1 MLLVRVNAEPLE
13 LQQGSPA
20 GPAELLAAYQH
31 HLAGSGRGSA
41 SYTYWAK
48 AFLRRWP
55 NPRGFEQ
62 APLRVQLQVSTT
74 SAPFIT
80 YLLVTGIIHPGWE
93 YLVHRKFSSIWRDAP
108 GTIIGQDL
116 EAFITAAR
124 GCGYSER
131 VASGMASQVI
141 ARVLFATGKRL
152 TDLTHDDFD
161 DLAAA
166 GAARQAATGRSWRHY
181 RATATGAKTVLFHLG
196 VLPALPEPFE
206 QRWPF
211 ARRLAHVPEPMH
223 AILVRYLQHK
233 SVTCRPSTVSS
244 LATRLAAFG
253 AYLADTDPDT
263 TPATLDRCR
272 HIEPW
277 MASLTTAANTK
288 SGGILSVPEQA
299 RRILAVANF
308 LTEITEWGWP
318 EAPTRRLMFPSDNP
332 RLPQPLP
339 RFLPPD
345 ADRRLTDALEASP
358 HRLAADALLL
368 QRACGL
374 RIGELLDLELD
385 AVIDL
390 PGSGSWLKVP
400 LGKLDTERMVPIDP
414 QVLTLIDRI
423 TAHRSPGRPIPHPR
437 TRRPADFLFTA
448 HGHRISQSRLRKE
461 LDRAAK
467 TAGLGHVTPHQLRHT
482 YATALVNAGVS
493 LQALMAILGHVSAE
507 MSLRYGHLFDTTV
520 RAEYERALDLATTHR
535 GPPQPEQEDH
545 PRRARPLAHHR
556 DRQDG
561 PGRRLLPSCPGPGPM
576 QLREHLRALPQ
587 LPHHDELPAG
597 AERTTRRRGRPR
609 PGRHRPRL
617 GRRNRTTPAP
627 DQPAHRPHRRSRDT
641 PDRYARQTTKEPEP
655 ERYPRRLAG

>member
-1 MLLVRVNAEPLE
+1 MPRVAANAKPVEPQHE
-13 LQQGSPA
+13 P
-20 GPAELLAAYQH
+20 PAEVLAAYHAHQ
-31 HLAGSGRGSA
+31 ARTGRGNTA
-41 SYTYWAK
+41 FTYWAK
-48 AFLRRWP
+48 TFLRRWP
-55 NPRGFEQ
+55 VVRAWEHE
-62 APLRVQLQVSTT
+62 PLAVQLTANSGTR
-74 SAPFIT
+74 PFIT
-80 YLLVTGIIHPGWE
+80 FLLVTGRLHPSWE
-93 YLVHRKFSSIWRDAP
+93 YLVHRKFSSIWRDVP
-108 GTIIGQDL
+108 GTVIGEDL
-116 EAFITAAR
+116 AAFITAAR
-124 GCGYSER
+124 GCGYSQR
-131 VASGMASQVI
+131 VASAMASQVI

-152 TDLTHDDFD
+152 TDLVHDDFD
-161 DLAAA
+161 ALAVA
-166 GAARQAATGRSWRHY
+166 GLARQAATGRTWKHY
-181 RATATGAKTVLFHLG
+181 RATATGAKTVLYHHG

-233 SVTCRPSTVSS
+233 SVTCRPATVSS

-253 AYLADTDPDT
+253 AYLAGTDPDA
-263 TPATLDRCR
+263 TPATLDRCA

-277 MASLTTAANTK
+277 LASLTTAANTK
-288 SGGILSVPEQA
+288 SGGTLSVPEQA

-345 ADRRLTDALEASP
+345 ADRRLTEALEASP

-400 LGKLDTERMVPIDP
+400 LGKLDTERMVPIDA
-414 QVLTLIDRI
+414 QILALIDRI
-423 TAHRSPGRPIPHPR
+423 TAARSPGRPIPHPR
-437 TRRPADFLFTA
+437 TGRPADFLFTA
-448 HGHRISQSRLRKE
+448 HGHRIGANRLRKE

-467 TAGLGHVTPHQLRHT
+467 GAGIGHVTPHQLRHT

-520 RAEYERALDLATTHR
+520 RAEYERALDLAKQTIGALPTPSEPTSSAGDDWRTTATVKTALAGGYCLRAPAQGPCGYANICEHCPSFHTTTSYLPVLTAQRDDAAAVAADATTR
-535 GPPQPEQEDH
+535 GWDAETE
-545 PRRARPLAHHR
+545 R
-556 DRQDG
+556 
-561 PGRRLLPSCPGPGPM
+561 
-576 QLREHLRALPQ
+576 HLRLINR
-587 LPHHDELPAG
+587 LTILIDEA
-597 AERTTRRRGRPR
+597 ATRP
-609 PGRHRPRL
+609 
-617 GRRNRTTPAP
+617 TAM
-627 DQPAHRPHRRSRDT
+627 
-641 PDRYARQTTKEPEP
+641 
-655 ERYPRRLAG
+655 

>member
-1 MLLVRVNAEPLE
+1 MPRAAVNAKTVEPQPE
-13 LQQGSPA
+13 SPA
-20 GPAELLAAYQH
+20 EVLAAYHAHQ
-31 HLAGSGRGSA
+31 ARTGRGNTA
-41 SYTYWAK
+41 FTYWAK
-48 AFLRRWP
+48 AFLRAWP
-55 NPRGFEQ
+55 HLRDWEDE
-62 APLRVQLQVSTT
+62 PLAVQLSANSSTR
-74 SAPFIT
+74 PFIT
-80 YLLVTGIIHPGWE
+80 FLLVTGRLHPGWE
-93 YLVHRKFSSIWRDAP
+93 YLVHRKFSSIWRDVP
-108 GTIIGQDL
+108 GTVIGQDL
-116 EAFITAAR
+116 AAFITAAR
-124 GCGYSER
+124 GCGYSQR
-131 VASGMASQVI
+131 VASAMASQVI

-152 TDLTHDDFD
+152 TEVVHDDFN
-161 DLAAA
+161 DLAVA
-166 GAARQAATGRSWRHY
+166 GLARQAATGRTWKHY
-181 RATATGAKTVLFHLG
+181 RATATGAKTVLYHHG

-233 SVTCRPSTVSS
+233 SVTCRPATVSS

-253 AYLADTDPDT
+253 AYLAGTDPDA
-263 TPATLDRCR
+263 TPATLDRCQ

-277 MASLTTAANTK
+277 LASLTTAANTK
-288 SGGILSVPEQA
+288 SGGTLSVPEQA

-345 ADRRLTDALEASP
+345 ADRRLTEALEASP

-400 LGKLDTERMVPIDP
+400 LGKLDTERMVPIDA
-414 QVLTLIDRI
+414 QILALIDRI
-423 TAHRSPGRPIPHPR
+423 TAARSPGRPIPHPR
-437 TRRPADFLFTA
+437 TGRPADFLFTA
-448 HGHRISQSRLRKE
+448 HGHRIGANRLRKE

-467 TAGLGHVTPHQLRHT
+467 SAGIGHVTPHQLRHT

-520 RAEYERALDLATTHR
+520 RAEYERALELAKQTIGALPTPSEPTSSAGDDWRTTATVKTPLAGGYCLRAPAQGPCSYANICEHCPSFHTTTSYLPVLTAQRDDAAALAADATTR
-535 GPPQPEQEDH
+535 GWDAETE
-545 PRRARPLAHHR
+545 R
-556 DRQDG
+556 
-561 PGRRLLPSCPGPGPM
+561 
-576 QLREHLRALPQ
+576 HLRLIHRLTALIDDAAT
-587 LPHHDELPAG
+587 HPA
-597 AERTTRRRGRPR
+597 AM
-609 PGRHRPRL
+609 
-617 GRRNRTTPAP
+617 
-627 DQPAHRPHRRSRDT
+627 
-641 PDRYARQTTKEPEP
+641 
-655 ERYPRRLAG
+655 

>member
-1 MLLVRVNAEPLE
+1 MPRAAVNAKTVEPQPE
-13 LQQGSPA
+13 SPA
-20 GPAELLAAYQH
+20 EVLAAYHAHQ
-31 HLAGSGRGSA
+31 ARTGRGNTA
-41 SYTYWAK
+41 FTYWAK
-48 AFLRRWP
+48 AFLRAWP
-55 NPRGFEQ
+55 HLRDWEDE
-62 APLRVQLQVSTT
+62 PLAVQLSANSSTR
-74 SAPFIT
+74 PFIT
-80 YLLVTGIIHPGWE
+80 FLLVTGRLHPGWE
-93 YLVHRKFSSIWRDAP
+93 YLVHRKFSSIWRDVP
-108 GTIIGQDL
+108 GTVIGQDL
-116 EAFITAAR
+116 AAFITAAR
-124 GCGYSER
+124 GCGYSQR
-131 VASGMASQVI
+131 VASAMASQVI

-152 TDLTHDDFD
+152 TEVVHDDFN
-161 DLAAA
+161 DLAVA
-166 GAARQAATGRSWRHY
+166 GLARQAATGRTWKHY
-181 RATATGAKTVLFHLG
+181 RATATGAKTVLYHHG

-233 SVTCRPSTVSS
+233 SVTCRPATVSS

-253 AYLADTDPDT
+253 AYLAGTDPDA
-263 TPATLDRCR
+263 TPATLDRCQ

-277 MASLTTAANTK
+277 LASLTTAANTK
-288 SGGILSVPEQA
+288 SGGTLSVPEQA

-345 ADRRLTDALEASP
+345 ADRRLTEALEASP

-400 LGKLDTERMVPIDP
+400 LGKLDTERMVPIDA
-414 QVLTLIDRI
+414 QILALIDRI
-423 TAHRSPGRPIPHPR
+423 TAARSPGRPIPHPR
-437 TRRPADFLFTA
+437 TGRPADFLFTA
-448 HGHRISQSRLRKE
+448 HGHRIGANRLRKE

-467 TAGLGHVTPHQLRHT
+467 SAGIGHVTPHQLRHT

-520 RAEYERALDLATTHR
+520 RAEYERALELAKQTIGALPTPSEPTSSAGDDWRTTATVKTALAGGYCLRAPAQGPCSYANICEHCPSFHTTTSYLPVLTAQRDDAAALAADATTR
-535 GPPQPEQEDH
+535 GWDAETE
-545 PRRARPLAHHR
+545 R
-556 DRQDG
+556 
-561 PGRRLLPSCPGPGPM
+561 
-576 QLREHLRALPQ
+576 HLRLIHRLTALIDDAAT
-587 LPHHDELPAG
+587 HPA
-597 AERTTRRRGRPR
+597 AM
-609 PGRHRPRL
+609 
-617 GRRNRTTPAP
+617 
-627 DQPAHRPHRRSRDT
+627 
-641 PDRYARQTTKEPEP
+641 
-655 ERYPRRLAG
+655 

>member
-1 MLLVRVNAEPLE
+1 MPRASANGKPVEPQHE
-13 LQQGSPA
+13 P
-20 GPAELLAAYQH
+20 PAEVLAAYHAHQ
-31 HLAGSGRGSA
+31 ARTGRGNTA
-41 SYTYWAK
+41 FTYWAK
-48 AFLRRWP
+48 TFLRRWP
-55 NPRGFEQ
+55 VVRAWEHE
-62 APLRVQLQVSTT
+62 PLAVQLTANSGTR
-74 SAPFIT
+74 PFIT
-80 YLLVTGIIHPGWE
+80 FLLVTGRLHPSWE
-93 YLVHRKFSSIWRDAP
+93 YLVHRKFSSIWRDVP
-108 GTIIGQDL
+108 GTVIGQDL
-116 EAFITAAR
+116 AAFITAAR
-124 GCGYSER
+124 GCGYSQR
-131 VASGMASQVI
+131 VASAMASQVI

-152 TDLTHDDFD
+152 TDLVHDDFD
-161 DLAAA
+161 ALAVA
-166 GAARQAATGRSWRHY
+166 GLARQAATGRTWKHY
-181 RATATGAKTVLFHLG
+181 RATATGAKTVLYHHG

-233 SVTCRPSTVSS
+233 SVTCRPGTVSS

-253 AYLADTDPDT
+253 AYLAGTDPDA
-263 TPATLDRCR
+263 TPATLDRCQ

-277 MASLTTAANTK
+277 LASLTTAANAKT
-288 SGGILSVPEQA
+288 GGTLSVPEQA

-345 ADRRLTDALEASP
+345 ADRRLTEALEASP

-400 LGKLDTERMVPIDP
+400 LGKLDTERMVPIDA
-414 QVLTLIDRI
+414 QILALIDRI
-423 TAHRSPGRPIPHPR
+423 TAARSPGRPIPHPR
-437 TRRPADFLFTA
+437 TGRPADFLFTA
-448 HGHRISQSRLRKE
+448 HGHRIGPNRLRKE

-467 TAGLGHVTPHQLRHT
+467 SAGIGHVTPHQLRHT

-520 RAEYERALDLATTHR
+520 RAEYERALELAKQTIGALPTPSEPTSSAGDDWRTTATVKTALAGGYCLRAPAQGPCSYANICEHCPSFHTTTTYLPVLTAQRDDAAALAADATTR
-535 GPPQPEQEDH
+535 GWDAETE
-545 PRRARPLAHHR
+545 R
-556 DRQDG
+556 
-561 PGRRLLPSCPGPGPM
+561 
-576 QLREHLRALPQ
+576 HLRLIHRLTALIDDTAT
-587 LPHHDELPAG
+587 HPA
-597 AERTTRRRGRPR
+597 AM
-609 PGRHRPRL
+609 
-617 GRRNRTTPAP
+617 
-627 DQPAHRPHRRSRDT
+627 
-641 PDRYARQTTKEPEP
+641 
-655 ERYPRRLAG
+655 

>member
-1 MLLVRVNAEPLE
+1 MPRAAVNAKTVEPQHE
-13 LQQGSPA
+13 P
-20 GPAELLAAYQH
+20 PAEVLAAYHAHQ
-31 HLAGSGRGSA
+31 ARTGRGNTA
-41 SYTYWAK
+41 FTYWAK
-48 AFLRRWP
+48 TFLRRWP
-55 NPRGFEQ
+55 VVRAWEHE
-62 APLRVQLQVSTT
+62 PLAVQLTANSGTR
-74 SAPFIT
+74 PFIT
-80 YLLVTGIIHPGWE
+80 FLLVTGRLHPSWE
-93 YLVHRKFSSIWRDAP
+93 YLVHRKFSSIWRDVP
-108 GTIIGQDL
+108 GTVIGQDL
-116 EAFITAAR
+116 AAFITAAR
-124 GCGYSER
+124 GCGYSQR
-131 VASGMASQVI
+131 VASAMASQVI

-152 TDLTHDDFD
+152 TDLVHDDFD
-161 DLAAA
+161 ALAVA
-166 GAARQAATGRSWRHY
+166 GLARQAATGRTWKHY
-181 RATATGAKTVLFHLG
+181 RATATGAKTVLYHHG

-233 SVTCRPSTVSS
+233 SVTCRPATVSS

-253 AYLADTDPDT
+253 AYLAGTDPDA
-263 TPATLDRCR
+263 TPATLDRCQ

-277 MASLTTAANTK
+277 LASLTTAANTK
-288 SGGILSVPEQA
+288 AGGTLSVPEQA

-345 ADRRLTDALEASP
+345 ADRRLTEALEASP

-400 LGKLDTERMVPIDP
+400 LGKLDTERMVPIDA
-414 QVLTLIDRI
+414 QILALIDRI
-423 TAHRSPGRPIPHPR
+423 TAARSPGRPIPHPR
-437 TRRPADFLFTA
+437 TGRPADFLFTA
-448 HGHRISQSRLRKE
+448 HGHRIGQNRLRKE

-467 TAGLGHVTPHQLRHT
+467 SAGIGHVTPHQLRHT

-507 MSLRYGHLFDTTV
+507 MSLRYGHLFNTTV
-520 RAEYERALDLATTHR
+520 RAEYERALELAKQTIGALPTPSEPTSSAGDDWRTTATVKTALAGGYCLRAPAQGPCSYANICEHCPSFHTTTTYLPVLTAQRDDAAALAADATTR
-535 GPPQPEQEDH
+535 GWDAETE
-545 PRRARPLAHHR
+545 R
-556 DRQDG
+556 
-561 PGRRLLPSCPGPGPM
+561 
-576 QLREHLRALPQ
+576 HLRLIHRLTALI
-587 LPHHDELPAG
+587 D
-597 AERTTRRRGRPR
+597 
-609 PGRHRPRL
+609 
-617 GRRNRTTPAP
+617 
-627 DQPAHRPHRRSRDT
+627 DT
-641 PDRYARQTTKEPEP
+641 ATHPTAM
-655 ERYPRRLAG
+655 

>member
-1 MLLVRVNAEPLE
+1 MPRAAVSAKTFEPQPE
-13 LQQGSPA
+13 SPA
-20 GPAELLAAYQH
+20 EVLAAYHAHQ
-31 HLAGSGRGSA
+31 ARTGRGNTA
-41 SYTYWAK
+41 FTYWAK
-48 AFLRRWP
+48 AFLRAWP
-55 NPRGFEQ
+55 HLRDWEDE
-62 APLRVQLQVSTT
+62 PLAVQLSANSSTR
-74 SAPFIT
+74 PFIT
-80 YLLVTGIIHPGWE
+80 FLLVTGRLHPGWE
-93 YLVHRKFSSIWRDAP
+93 YLVHRKFSSIWRDVP
-108 GTIIGQDL
+108 GTVIGQDL
-116 EAFITAAR
+116 AAFITAAR
-124 GCGYSER
+124 GCGYSQR
-131 VASGMASQVI
+131 VASAMASQVI

-152 TDLTHDDFD
+152 TEVVHDDFN
-161 DLAAA
+161 DLAVA
-166 GAARQAATGRSWRHY
+166 GLARQAATGRTWKHY
-181 RATATGAKTVLFHLG
+181 RATATGAKTVLYHHG

-233 SVTCRPSTVSS
+233 SVTCRPATVSS

-253 AYLADTDPDT
+253 AYLAGTDPDA
-263 TPATLDRCR
+263 TPATLDRCQ

-277 MASLTTAANTK
+277 LASLTTAANTK
-288 SGGILSVPEQA
+288 AGGTLSVPEQA

-345 ADRRLTDALEASP
+345 ADRRLTEALEASP

-400 LGKLDTERMVPIDP
+400 LGKLDTERMVPIDA
-414 QVLTLIDRI
+414 QILALIDRI
-423 TAHRSPGRPIPHPR
+423 TAARSPGRPIPHPR
-437 TRRPADFLFTA
+437 TGRPADFLFTA
-448 HGHRISQSRLRKE
+448 HGHRIGQNRLRKE

-467 TAGLGHVTPHQLRHT
+467 SAGIGHVTPHQLRHT

-520 RAEYERALDLATTHR
+520 RAEYERALELAKQTIGALPTPSEPTSSAGDDWRTTATVKTALAGGYCLRAPAQGPCSYANICEHCPSFHTTTTYLPVLTAQRDDAAALAADATTR
-535 GPPQPEQEDH
+535 GWDAETE
-545 PRRARPLAHHR
+545 R
-556 DRQDG
+556 
-561 PGRRLLPSCPGPGPM
+561 
-576 QLREHLRALPQ
+576 HLRLIHRLTALI
-587 LPHHDELPAG
+587 D
-597 AERTTRRRGRPR
+597 
-609 PGRHRPRL
+609 
-617 GRRNRTTPAP
+617 
-627 DQPAHRPHRRSRDT
+627 DT
-641 PDRYARQTTKEPEP
+641 ATHPTAM
-655 ERYPRRLAG
+655 

>member
-1 MLLVRVNAEPLE
+1 MPRAAVNAKTVEPQPE
-13 LQQGSPA
+13 SPA
-20 GPAELLAAYQH
+20 EVLAAYHAHQ
-31 HLAGSGRGSA
+31 ARTGRGNTA
-41 SYTYWAK
+41 FTYWAK
-48 AFLRRWP
+48 AFLRAWP
-55 NPRGFEQ
+55 HLRDWEDE
-62 APLRVQLQVSTT
+62 PLAVQLSANSSTR
-74 SAPFIT
+74 PFIT
-80 YLLVTGIIHPGWE
+80 FLLVTGRLHPGWE
-93 YLVHRKFSSIWRDAP
+93 YLVHRKFSSIWRDVP
-108 GTIIGQDL
+108 GTVIGQDL
-116 EAFITAAR
+116 AAFITAAR
-124 GCGYSER
+124 GCGYSQR
-131 VASGMASQVI
+131 VASAMASQVI

-152 TDLTHDDFD
+152 TDLVHDDFN

-166 GAARQAATGRSWRHY
+166 GLARQVATGRTWKHY
-181 RATATGAKTVLFHLG
+181 RATATGAKTVLYHHG

-233 SVTCRPSTVSS
+233 SVTCRPATVSS

-253 AYLADTDPDT
+253 AYLAGTDPGA
-263 TPATLDRCR
+263 TPATLDRCQ

-277 MASLTTAANTK
+277 LASLTTAANTK
-288 SGGILSVPEQA
+288 SGGTLSVPEQA

-345 ADRRLTDALEASP
+345 ADRRLTEALEASP

-400 LGKLDTERMVPIDP
+400 LGKLDTERMVPIDA
-414 QVLTLIDRI
+414 QILALIDRI
-423 TAHRSPGRPIPHPR
+423 TAARSPGRPIPHPR
-437 TRRPADFLFTA
+437 TGRPADFLFTA
-448 HGHRISQSRLRKE
+448 HGHRIGANRLRKE

-467 TAGLGHVTPHQLRHT
+467 SAGIGHVTPHQLRHT

-520 RAEYERALDLATTHR
+520 RAEYERALELAKQTIGALPTPSEPTSSAGDEWRTTATVKTALAGGYCLRAPAQGPCSYANICEHCPSFHTTTSYLPVLTAQRDDAAALAADATTR
-535 GPPQPEQEDH
+535 GWDAETE
-545 PRRARPLAHHR
+545 R
-556 DRQDG
+556 
-561 PGRRLLPSCPGPGPM
+561 
-576 QLREHLRALPQ
+576 HLRLIHRLTALIDDAAT
-587 LPHHDELPAG
+587 HPA
-597 AERTTRRRGRPR
+597 AM
-609 PGRHRPRL
+609 
-617 GRRNRTTPAP
+617 
-627 DQPAHRPHRRSRDT
+627 
-641 PDRYARQTTKEPEP
+641 
-655 ERYPRRLAG
+655 

>member
-1 MLLVRVNAEPLE
+1 MPRASANGKPVEPQHE
-13 LQQGSPA
+13 P
-20 GPAELLAAYQH
+20 PAEVLAAYHAHQ
-31 HLAGSGRGSA
+31 ARTGRGNTA
-41 SYTYWAK
+41 FTYWAK
-48 AFLRRWP
+48 TFLRRWP
-55 NPRGFEQ
+55 VVRAWEHE
-62 APLRVQLQVSTT
+62 PLAVQLTANSGTR
-74 SAPFIT
+74 PFIT
-80 YLLVTGIIHPGWE
+80 FLLVTGRLHPSWE
-93 YLVHRKFSSIWRDAP
+93 YLVHRKFSSIWRDVP
-108 GTIIGQDL
+108 GTVIGQDL
-116 EAFITAAR
+116 AAFITAAR
-124 GCGYSER
+124 GCGYSQR
-131 VASGMASQVI
+131 VASAMASQVI

-152 TDLTHDDFD
+152 TDLVHDDFD
-161 DLAAA
+161 ALAVA
-166 GAARQAATGRSWRHY
+166 GLARQAATGRTWKHY
-181 RATATGAKTVLFHLG
+181 RATATGAKTVLYHHG

-233 SVTCRPSTVSS
+233 SVTCRPATVSS

-253 AYLADTDPDT
+253 AYLAGTDPDA
-263 TPATLDRCR
+263 TPATLDRCQ
-272 HIEPW
+272 HIEPLL
-277 MASLTTAANTK
+277 ASLTTAANAKT
-288 SGGILSVPEQA
+288 GGTLSVPEQA

-345 ADRRLTDALEASP
+345 ADRRLTEALEASP

-400 LGKLDTERMVPIDP
+400 LGKLDTERMVPIDA
-414 QVLTLIDRI
+414 QILVLIDRI
-423 TAHRSPGRPIPHPR
+423 TAARNPGRPIPHPR
-437 TRRPADFLFTA
+437 TGRPADFLFTA
-448 HGHRISQSRLRKE
+448 HGHRIGQNRLRKE

-467 TAGLGHVTPHQLRHT
+467 SAGIGHVTPHQLRHT

-520 RAEYERALDLATTHR
+520 RAEYERALELAKQTIGALPTPSEPTSSAGDDWRTTATVKTALAGGYCLRAPAQGPCSYANICEHCPSFHTTTTYLPVLIAQRDDAAALAADATTR
-535 GPPQPEQEDH
+535 GWDAETE
-545 PRRARPLAHHR
+545 R
-556 DRQDG
+556 
-561 PGRRLLPSCPGPGPM
+561 
-576 QLREHLRALPQ
+576 HLRLIHRLTALI
-587 LPHHDELPAG
+587 D
-597 AERTTRRRGRPR
+597 
-609 PGRHRPRL
+609 
-617 GRRNRTTPAP
+617 
-627 DQPAHRPHRRSRDT
+627 DT
-641 PDRYARQTTKEPEP
+641 ATHPTAM
-655 ERYPRRLAG
+655 

>member
-1 MLLVRVNAEPLE
+1 MPRAAVNAKTVEPQHE
-13 LQQGSPA
+13 P
-20 GPAELLAAYQH
+20 PAEVLAAYHAHQ
-31 HLAGSGRGSA
+31 ARTGRGNTA
-41 SYTYWAK
+41 FTYWAK
-48 AFLRRWP
+48 TFLRRWP
-55 NPRGFEQ
+55 VVRAWEHE
-62 APLRVQLQVSTT
+62 PLAVQLTANSGTR
-74 SAPFIT
+74 PFIT
-80 YLLVTGIIHPGWE
+80 FLLVTGRLHPSWE
-93 YLVHRKFSSIWRDAP
+93 YLVHRKFSSIWRDVP
-108 GTIIGQDL
+108 GTVIGQDL
-116 EAFITAAR
+116 AAFITAAR
-124 GCGYSER
+124 GCGYSQR
-131 VASGMASQVI
+131 VASAMASQVI

-152 TDLTHDDFD
+152 TDLVHDDFD
-161 DLAAA
+161 ALAVA
-166 GAARQAATGRSWRHY
+166 GLARQAATGRTWKHY
-181 RATATGAKTVLFHLG
+181 RATATGAKTVLYHHG

-233 SVTCRPSTVSS
+233 SVTCRPATVSS

-253 AYLADTDPDT
+253 AYLAGTDPDA
-263 TPATLDRCR
+263 TPATLDRCQ

-277 MASLTTAANTK
+277 LASLTTAANTK
-288 SGGILSVPEQA
+288 SGGTLSVPEQA

-345 ADRRLTDALEASP
+345 ADRRLTEALEASP

-400 LGKLDTERMVPIDP
+400 LGKLDTERMVPIDA
-414 QVLTLIDRI
+414 QILALIDRI
-423 TAHRSPGRPIPHPR
+423 TAARSPGRPIPHPR
-437 TRRPADFLFTA
+437 TGRPADFLFTA
-448 HGHRISQSRLRKE
+448 HGHRIGANRLRKE

-467 TAGLGHVTPHQLRHT
+467 SAGIGHVTPHQLRHT

-520 RAEYERALDLATTHR
+520 RAEYERALELAKQTIGALPTPSEPTSSAGDDWRTTATVKTALAGGYCLRAPAQGPCSYANICEHCPSFHTTTSYLPVLTAQRDDAAALAADATTR
-535 GPPQPEQEDH
+535 GWDAETE
-545 PRRARPLAHHR
+545 R
-556 DRQDG
+556 
-561 PGRRLLPSCPGPGPM
+561 
-576 QLREHLRALPQ
+576 HLRLIHRLTALI
-587 LPHHDELPAG
+587 D
-597 AERTTRRRGRPR
+597 
-609 PGRHRPRL
+609 
-617 GRRNRTTPAP
+617 
-627 DQPAHRPHRRSRDT
+627 DT
-641 PDRYARQTTKEPEP
+641 ATHPTAM
-655 ERYPRRLAG
+655 

>member
-1 MLLVRVNAEPLE
+1 MPRAAVNAKPVEPQHE
-13 LQQGSPA
+13 P
-20 GPAELLAAYQH
+20 PTEVLAAYHAHQ
-31 HLAGSGRGSA
+31 ARTGRGNTA
-41 SYTYWAK
+41 FTYWAK
-48 AFLRRWP
+48 TFLRRWP
-55 NPRGFEQ
+55 VVRAWEHQ
-62 APLRVQLQVSTT
+62 PLAVQL
-74 SAPFIT
+74 SANSGTRPFIT
-80 YLLVTGIIHPGWE
+80 FLLVTGRLHPGWE
-93 YLVHRKFSSIWRDAP
+93 YLVHRKFSSIWRDVP
-108 GTIIGQDL
+108 GTVIGGDL
-116 EAFITAAR
+116 DAFITAAR

-131 VASGMASQVI
+131 VASAMASQVI

-161 DLAAA
+161 ALAAA
-166 GAARQAATGRSWRHY
+166 GTARQQQTGRTWRHY
-181 RATATGAKTVLFHLG
+181 RAAATGAKTVLYHLG

-233 SVTCRPSTVSS
+233 SVTCRPATVSS

-253 AYLADTDPDT
+253 AYLADTDPDAI
-263 TPATLDRCR
+263 PATLDRCA

-277 MASLTTAANTK
+277 MANLTTAANTK
-288 SGGILSVPEQA
+288 SGGIVSVPEQA

-345 ADRRLTDALEASP
+345 ADRRLTEALEASP

-400 LGKLDTERMVPIDP
+400 LGKLDTERMVPIDA
-414 QVLTLIDRI
+414 QILTLIDRI
-423 TAHRSPGRPIPHPR
+423 TAARSPGRPIPHPR
-437 TRRPADFLFTA
+437 TGRPADFLFSA
-448 HGHRISQSRLRKE
+448 HGHRIGQNRLRKE

-467 TAGLGHVTPHQLRHT
+467 TAGIGHVTPHQLRHT

-520 RAEYERALDLATTHR
+520 RGEYERAPQLAKQSIGALPNPSETTPSTSDDWRATATVKTALAGGYCLRAPAQGPCSYANICEHCPSFHTDPAYLPVLSAQRDDAAALAADATTR
-535 GPPQPEQEDH
+535 GWDAETE
-545 PRRARPLAHHR
+545 R
-556 DRQDG
+556 
-561 PGRRLLPSCPGPGPM
+561 
-576 QLREHLRALPQ
+576 HLRLINR
-587 LPHHDELPAG
+587 LTTLIDETATRP
-597 AERTTRRRGRPR
+597 TTM
-609 PGRHRPRL
+609 
-617 GRRNRTTPAP
+617 
-627 DQPAHRPHRRSRDT
+627 
-641 PDRYARQTTKEPEP
+641 
-655 ERYPRRLAG
+655 

>member
-1 MLLVRVNAEPLE
+1 MPRAAVNAKTVEPQHE
-13 LQQGSPA
+13 P
-20 GPAELLAAYQH
+20 PAEVLAAYHAHQ
-31 HLAGSGRGSA
+31 ARTGRGNTA
-41 SYTYWAK
+41 FTYWAK
-48 AFLRRWP
+48 TFLRRWP
-55 NPRGFEQ
+55 VVRAWEHE
-62 APLRVQLQVSTT
+62 PLAVQLTANSGTR
-74 SAPFIT
+74 PFIT
-80 YLLVTGIIHPGWE
+80 FLLVTGRLHPSWE
-93 YLVHRKFSSIWRDAP
+93 YLVHRKFSSIWRDVP
-108 GTIIGQDL
+108 GTVIGQDL
-116 EAFITAAR
+116 AAFITAAR
-124 GCGYSER
+124 GCGYSQR
-131 VASGMASQVI
+131 VASAMASQVI

-152 TDLTHDDFD
+152 TDLVHDDFD
-161 DLAAA
+161 ALAVA
-166 GAARQAATGRSWRHY
+166 GLARQAATGRTWKHY
-181 RATATGAKTVLFHLG
+181 RATATGAKTVLYHHG
-196 VLPALPEPFE
+196 VLPAPPEPFE

-233 SVTCRPSTVSS
+233 SVTCRPATVSS

-253 AYLADTDPDT
+253 AYLAGTDPDA
-263 TPATLDRCR
+263 TPATLDRCQ

-277 MASLTTAANTK
+277 LASLTTAANTK
-288 SGGILSVPEQA
+288 SGGTLSVPEQA

-345 ADRRLTDALEASP
+345 ADRRLTEALEASP

-400 LGKLDTERMVPIDP
+400 LGKLDTERMVPIDA
-414 QVLTLIDRI
+414 QILALIDRI
-423 TAHRSPGRPIPHPR
+423 TAARSPGRPIPHPR
-437 TRRPADFLFTA
+437 TGRPADFLFTA
-448 HGHRISQSRLRKE
+448 HGHRIGANRLRKE

-467 TAGLGHVTPHQLRHT
+467 SAGIGHVTPHQLRHT

-520 RAEYERALDLATTHR
+520 RAEYERALEQAKQTIGALPTPSEPTSSAGDDWRTTATVKTALAGGYCLRAPAQGPCSYANICEHCPSFHTTTSYLPVLTAQRDDAAALAADASTR
-535 GPPQPEQEDH
+535 GWDAETE
-545 PRRARPLAHHR
+545 R
-556 DRQDG
+556 
-561 PGRRLLPSCPGPGPM
+561 
-576 QLREHLRALPQ
+576 HLRLIHRLTALIDDAAT
-587 LPHHDELPAG
+587 HPA
-597 AERTTRRRGRPR
+597 AM
-609 PGRHRPRL
+609 
-617 GRRNRTTPAP
+617 
-627 DQPAHRPHRRSRDT
+627 
-641 PDRYARQTTKEPEP
+641 
-655 ERYPRRLAG
+655 

>member
-1 MLLVRVNAEPLE
+1 MPRAAANAKTVEPQHE
-13 LQQGSPA
+13 P
-20 GPAELLAAYQH
+20 PAEVLAAYHAHQ
-31 HLAGSGRGSA
+31 ARTGRGNTA
-41 SYTYWAK
+41 FTYWAK
-48 AFLRRWP
+48 TFLRRWP
-55 NPRGFEQ
+55 VVRAWEHE
-62 APLRVQLQVSTT
+62 PLAVQLTANSGTR
-74 SAPFIT
+74 PFIT
-80 YLLVTGIIHPGWE
+80 FLLVTGRLHPSWE
-93 YLVHRKFSSIWRDAP
+93 YLVHRKFSSIWRDVP
-108 GTIIGQDL
+108 GTVIGQDL
-116 EAFITAAR
+116 AAFITAAR
-124 GCGYSER
+124 GCGYSQR
-131 VASGMASQVI
+131 VASAMASQVI

-152 TDLTHDDFD
+152 TDLVHDDFD
-161 DLAAA
+161 ALAVA
-166 GAARQAATGRSWRHY
+166 GLARQAATGRTWKHY
-181 RATATGAKTVLFHLG
+181 RATATGAKTVLYHHG

-233 SVTCRPSTVSS
+233 SVTCRPATVSS

-253 AYLADTDPDT
+253 AYLAGTDPDA
-263 TPATLDRCR
+263 TPATLDRCQ

-277 MASLTTAANTK
+277 LASLTTAANTK
-288 SGGILSVPEQA
+288 SGGTLSVPEQA

-345 ADRRLTDALEASP
+345 ADRRLTEALEASP

-400 LGKLDTERMVPIDP
+400 LGKLDTERMVPIDA
-414 QVLTLIDRI
+414 QILALIDRI
-423 TAHRSPGRPIPHPR
+423 TAARSPGRPIPHPR
-437 TRRPADFLFTA
+437 TGRPADFLFTA
-448 HGHRISQSRLRKE
+448 HGHRIGQNRLRKE

-467 TAGLGHVTPHQLRHT
+467 SAGIGHVTPHQLRHT

-520 RAEYERALDLATTHR
+520 RAEYERALELAKQTIGALPTPSEPTSSAGDDWRTTATVKTALAGGYCLRAPAQGPCSYANICEHCPSFHTTTTYLPVLTAQRDDAAALAADATTR
-535 GPPQPEQEDH
+535 GWDAETE
-545 PRRARPLAHHR
+545 R
-556 DRQDG
+556 
-561 PGRRLLPSCPGPGPM
+561 
-576 QLREHLRALPQ
+576 HLRLIHRLTALI
-587 LPHHDELPAG
+587 D
-597 AERTTRRRGRPR
+597 
-609 PGRHRPRL
+609 
-617 GRRNRTTPAP
+617 
-627 DQPAHRPHRRSRDT
+627 DT
-641 PDRYARQTTKEPEP
+641 ATHPTAM
-655 ERYPRRLAG
+655 

>member
-1 MLLVRVNAEPLE
+1 MPRAAVNAKTVEPQHE
-13 LQQGSPA
+13 P
-20 GPAELLAAYQH
+20 PAEVLAAYHAHQ
-31 HLAGSGRGSA
+31 ARTGRGNTA
-41 SYTYWAK
+41 FTYWAK
-48 AFLRRWP
+48 TFLRRWP
-55 NPRGFEQ
+55 VVRAWEHE
-62 APLRVQLQVSTT
+62 PLAVQLTANSGTR
-74 SAPFIT
+74 PFIT
-80 YLLVTGIIHPGWE
+80 FLLVTGRLHPSWE
-93 YLVHRKFSSIWRDAP
+93 YLVHRKFSSIWRDVP
-108 GTIIGQDL
+108 GTVIGQDL
-116 EAFITAAR
+116 AAFITAAR
-124 GCGYSER
+124 GCGYSQR
-131 VASGMASQVI
+131 VASAMASQVI

-152 TDLTHDDFD
+152 TDLVHDDFD
-161 DLAAA
+161 ALAVA
-166 GAARQAATGRSWRHY
+166 GLARQAATGRTWKHY
-181 RATATGAKTVLFHLG
+181 RATATGAKTVLYHHG

-233 SVTCRPSTVSS
+233 SVTCRPATVSS

-253 AYLADTDPDT
+253 AYLAGTDPDA
-263 TPATLDRCR
+263 TPATLDRCQ

-277 MASLTTAANTK
+277 LASLTTAANTK
-288 SGGILSVPEQA
+288 AGGTLSVPEQA

-345 ADRRLTDALEASP
+345 ADRRLTEALEASP

-400 LGKLDTERMVPIDP
+400 LGKLDTERMVPIDA
-414 QVLTLIDRI
+414 QILALIDRI
-423 TAHRSPGRPIPHPR
+423 TAARSPGRPIPHPR
-437 TRRPADFLFTA
+437 TGRPADFLFTA
-448 HGHRISQSRLRKE
+448 HGHRIGQNRLRKE

-467 TAGLGHVTPHQLRHT
+467 SAGIGHLTPHQLRHT

-520 RAEYERALDLATTHR
+520 RAEYERALELAKQTIGALPTPSEPTSSAGDDWRTTATVKTALAGGYCLRAPAQGPCSYANICEHCPSFHTTTTYLPVLTAQRDDAAALAADATTR
-535 GPPQPEQEDH
+535 GWDAETE
-545 PRRARPLAHHR
+545 R
-556 DRQDG
+556 
-561 PGRRLLPSCPGPGPM
+561 
-576 QLREHLRALPQ
+576 HLRLIHRLTALI
-587 LPHHDELPAG
+587 D
-597 AERTTRRRGRPR
+597 
-609 PGRHRPRL
+609 
-617 GRRNRTTPAP
+617 
-627 DQPAHRPHRRSRDT
+627 DT
-641 PDRYARQTTKEPEP
+641 ATHPTAM
-655 ERYPRRLAG
+655 

>member
-1 MLLVRVNAEPLE
+1 MPRAAVNAKTVEPQPE
-13 LQQGSPA
+13 SPA
-20 GPAELLAAYQH
+20 EVLAAYHAHQ
-31 HLAGSGRGSA
+31 ARTGRGNTA
-41 SYTYWAK
+41 FTYWAK
-48 AFLRRWP
+48 AFLRAWP
-55 NPRGFEQ
+55 HLRDWEDE
-62 APLRVQLQVSTT
+62 PLAVQLSANSSTR
-74 SAPFIT
+74 PFIT
-80 YLLVTGIIHPGWE
+80 FLLVTGRLHPGWE
-93 YLVHRKFSSIWRDAP
+93 YLVHRKFSSIWRDVP
-108 GTIIGQDL
+108 GTVIGQDL
-116 EAFITAAR
+116 AAFITAAR
-124 GCGYSER
+124 GCGYSQR
-131 VASGMASQVI
+131 VASAMASQVI

-152 TDLTHDDFD
+152 TDLVHDDFN
-161 DLAAA
+161 DLAVA
-166 GAARQAATGRSWRHY
+166 GLARQAATGRTWKHY
-181 RATATGAKTVLFHLG
+181 RATATGAKTVLYHHG

-233 SVTCRPSTVSS
+233 SVTCRPATVSS

-253 AYLADTDPDT
+253 AYLAGTDPDA
-263 TPATLDRCR
+263 TPATLDRCQ

-277 MASLTTAANTK
+277 LASLTTAANTK
-288 SGGILSVPEQA
+288 SGGTLSVPEQA

-345 ADRRLTDALEASP
+345 ADRRLTEALEASP

-400 LGKLDTERMVPIDP
+400 LGKLDTERMVPIDA
-414 QVLTLIDRI
+414 QILALIDRI
-423 TAHRSPGRPIPHPR
+423 TAARSPGRPIPHPR
-437 TRRPADFLFTA
+437 TGRPADFLFTA
-448 HGHRISQSRLRKE
+448 HGHRIGANRLRKE

-467 TAGLGHVTPHQLRHT
+467 SAGIGHVTPHQLRHT

-520 RAEYERALDLATTHR
+520 RAEYERALELAKQTIGALPTPSEPTSSAGDDWRTTATVKTPLAGGYCLRAPAQGPCSYANICEHCPSFHTTTSYLPVLTAQRDDAAALAADATTR
-535 GPPQPEQEDH
+535 GWDAETE
-545 PRRARPLAHHR
+545 R
-556 DRQDG
+556 
-561 PGRRLLPSCPGPGPM
+561 
-576 QLREHLRALPQ
+576 HLRLINR
-587 LPHHDELPAG
+587 LTILIDEAATRP
-597 AERTTRRRGRPR
+597 TTM
-609 PGRHRPRL
+609 
-617 GRRNRTTPAP
+617 
-627 DQPAHRPHRRSRDT
+627 
-641 PDRYARQTTKEPEP
+641 
-655 ERYPRRLAG
+655 

>member
-1 MLLVRVNAEPLE
+1 MPRAAVNAKTVEPQHE
-13 LQQGSPA
+13 P
-20 GPAELLAAYQH
+20 PAEVLAAYHAHQ
-31 HLAGSGRGSA
+31 ARTGRGNTA
-41 SYTYWAK
+41 FTYWAK
-48 AFLRRWP
+48 AFLRAWP
-55 NPRGFEQ
+55 HLRDWEDE
-62 APLRVQLQVSTT
+62 PLAVQLSANSSTR
-74 SAPFIT
+74 PFIT
-80 YLLVTGIIHPGWE
+80 FLLVTGRLHPGWE
-93 YLVHRKFSSIWRDAP
+93 YLVHRKFSSIWRDVP
-108 GTIIGQDL
+108 GTVIGQDL
-116 EAFITAAR
+116 AAFITAAR
-124 GCGYSER
+124 GCGYSQR
-131 VASGMASQVI
+131 VASAMASQVI

-152 TDLTHDDFD
+152 TDLVHDDFN
-161 DLAAA
+161 DLAVA
-166 GAARQAATGRSWRHY
+166 GLARQAATGRTWKHY
-181 RATATGAKTVLFHLG
+181 RATATGAKTVLYHHG

-233 SVTCRPSTVSS
+233 SVTCRPATVSS

-253 AYLADTDPDT
+253 AYLAGTDPDA
-263 TPATLDRCR
+263 TPATLDRCQ

-277 MASLTTAANTK
+277 LASLTTAANTK
-288 SGGILSVPEQA
+288 SGGTLSVPEQA

-345 ADRRLTDALEASP
+345 ADRRLTEALEASP

-400 LGKLDTERMVPIDP
+400 LGKLDTERMVPIDA
-414 QVLTLIDRI
+414 QILALIDRI
-423 TAHRSPGRPIPHPR
+423 TAARSPGRPIPHPR
-437 TRRPADFLFTA
+437 TGRPADFLFTA
-448 HGHRISQSRLRKE
+448 HGHRIGANRLRKE

-467 TAGLGHVTPHQLRHT
+467 SAGIGHVTPHQLRHT

-520 RAEYERALDLATTHR
+520 RAEYERALELAKQTIGALPTPSEPTSSAGDDWRTTATVKTALAGGYCLRAPAQGPCSYANICEHCPSFHTTTSYLPVLTAQRDDAAALAADATTR
-535 GPPQPEQEDH
+535 GWDAETE
-545 PRRARPLAHHR
+545 R
-556 DRQDG
+556 
-561 PGRRLLPSCPGPGPM
+561 
-576 QLREHLRALPQ
+576 HLRLIHRLTALIDDAAT
-587 LPHHDELPAG
+587 HPA
-597 AERTTRRRGRPR
+597 AM
-609 PGRHRPRL
+609 
-617 GRRNRTTPAP
+617 
-627 DQPAHRPHRRSRDT
+627 
-641 PDRYARQTTKEPEP
+641 
-655 ERYPRRLAG
+655 

>member
-1 MLLVRVNAEPLE
+1 MPRAAVNAKTVEPQPE
-13 LQQGSPA
+13 SPA
-20 GPAELLAAYQH
+20 EVLAAYHAHQ
-31 HLAGSGRGSA
+31 ARTGRGNTA
-41 SYTYWAK
+41 FTYWAK
-48 AFLRRWP
+48 AFLRAWP
-55 NPRGFEQ
+55 HLRDWEDE
-62 APLRVQLQVSTT
+62 PLAVQLSANSSTR
-74 SAPFIT
+74 PFIT
-80 YLLVTGIIHPGWE
+80 FLLVTGRLHPSWE
-93 YLVHRKFSSIWRDAP
+93 YLVHRKFSSIWRDVP
-108 GTIIGQDL
+108 GTVIGQDL
-116 EAFITAAR
+116 AAFITAAR
-124 GCGYSER
+124 GCGYSQR
-131 VASGMASQVI
+131 VASAMASQVI

-152 TDLTHDDFD
+152 TEVVHDDFN
-161 DLAAA
+161 DLAVA
-166 GAARQAATGRSWRHY
+166 GLARQAATGRTWKHY
-181 RATATGAKTVLFHLG
+181 RATATGAKTVLYHHG

-233 SVTCRPSTVSS
+233 SVTCRPATVSS

-253 AYLADTDPDT
+253 AYLAGTDPDA
-263 TPATLDRCR
+263 TPATLDRCQ

-277 MASLTTAANTK
+277 LASLTTAANTK
-288 SGGILSVPEQA
+288 SGGTLSVPEQA

-345 ADRRLTDALEASP
+345 ADRRLTEALEASP

-400 LGKLDTERMVPIDP
+400 LGKLDTERMVPIDA
-414 QVLTLIDRI
+414 QILALIDRI
-423 TAHRSPGRPIPHPR
+423 TAARSPGRPIPHPR
-437 TRRPADFLFTA
+437 TGRPADFLFTA
-448 HGHRISQSRLRKE
+448 HGHRIGANRLRKE

-467 TAGLGHVTPHQLRHT
+467 SAGIGHVTPHQLRHT

-520 RAEYERALDLATTHR
+520 RAEYERALELAKQTIGALPTPSEPTSSAGDDWRTTATVKTALAGGYCLRAPAQGPCSYANICEHCPSFHTTTSYLPVLTAQRDDAAALAADATTR
-535 GPPQPEQEDH
+535 GWDAETE
-545 PRRARPLAHHR
+545 R
-556 DRQDG
+556 
-561 PGRRLLPSCPGPGPM
+561 
-576 QLREHLRALPQ
+576 HLRLIHRLTALIDDTAT
-587 LPHHDELPAG
+587 HPA
-597 AERTTRRRGRPR
+597 AM
-609 PGRHRPRL
+609 
-617 GRRNRTTPAP
+617 
-627 DQPAHRPHRRSRDT
+627 
-641 PDRYARQTTKEPEP
+641 
-655 ERYPRRLAG
+655 

>member
-1 MLLVRVNAEPLE
+1 MPRAAVNAKPVEPQHE
-13 LQQGSPA
+13 P
-20 GPAELLAAYQH
+20 PAEVLAAYHAHQ
-31 HLAGSGRGSA
+31 ARTGRGNTA
-41 SYTYWAK
+41 FTYWAK
-48 AFLRRWP
+48 TFLRRWP
-55 NPRGFEQ
+55 VVRAWEHE
-62 APLRVQLQVSTT
+62 PLAVQLTANSGTR
-74 SAPFIT
+74 PFIT
-80 YLLVTGIIHPGWE
+80 FLLVTGRLHPSWE
-93 YLVHRKFSSIWRDAP
+93 YLVHRKFSSIWRDVP
-108 GTIIGQDL
+108 GTVIGQDL
-116 EAFITAAR
+116 AAFITAAR
-124 GCGYSER
+124 GCGYSQR
-131 VASGMASQVI
+131 VASAMASQVI

-152 TDLTHDDFD
+152 TDLVHDDFD
-161 DLAAA
+161 ALAVA
-166 GAARQAATGRSWRHY
+166 GLARQAATGRTWKHY
-181 RATATGAKTVLFHLG
+181 RATATGAKTVLYHHG

-233 SVTCRPSTVSS
+233 SVTCRPATVSS

-253 AYLADTDPDT
+253 AYLAGTDPDA
-263 TPATLDRCR
+263 TPATLDRCQ

-277 MASLTTAANTK
+277 LASLTTAANTK
-288 SGGILSVPEQA
+288 AGGTLSVPEQA

-345 ADRRLTDALEASP
+345 ADRRLTEALEASP

-400 LGKLDTERMVPIDP
+400 LGKLDTERMVPIDA
-414 QVLTLIDRI
+414 QILALIDRI
-423 TAHRSPGRPIPHPR
+423 TAARSPGRPIPHPR
-437 TRRPADFLFTA
+437 TGRPADFLFTA
-448 HGHRISQSRLRKE
+448 HGHRIGQNRLRKE

-467 TAGLGHVTPHQLRHT
+467 SAGIGHVTPHQLRHT

-520 RAEYERALDLATTHR
+520 RAEYERALELAKQTIGALPTPSEPTSSAGDDWRTTATVKTALAGGYCLRAPAQGPCSYANICEHCPSFHTTTTYLPVLTAQRDDAAALAADATTR
-535 GPPQPEQEDH
+535 GWDAETE
-545 PRRARPLAHHR
+545 R
-556 DRQDG
+556 
-561 PGRRLLPSCPGPGPM
+561 
-576 QLREHLRALPQ
+576 HLRLIHRLTALI
-587 LPHHDELPAG
+587 D
-597 AERTTRRRGRPR
+597 
-609 PGRHRPRL
+609 
-617 GRRNRTTPAP
+617 
-627 DQPAHRPHRRSRDT
+627 DT
-641 PDRYARQTTKEPEP
+641 ATHPTAM
-655 ERYPRRLAG
+655 

>member
-1 MLLVRVNAEPLE
+1 MPRAAVNAKTVEPQPE
-13 LQQGSPA
+13 SPA
-20 GPAELLAAYQH
+20 EVLAAYHAHQ
-31 HLAGSGRGSA
+31 ARTGRGNTA
-41 SYTYWAK
+41 FTYWAK
-48 AFLRRWP
+48 AFLRAWP
-55 NPRGFEQ
+55 HLRDWEDE
-62 APLRVQLQVSTT
+62 PLAVQLSANSSTR
-74 SAPFIT
+74 PFIT
-80 YLLVTGIIHPGWE
+80 FLLVTGRLHPGWE
-93 YLVHRKFSSIWRDAP
+93 YLVHRKFSSIWRDVP
-108 GTIIGQDL
+108 GTVIGQDL
-116 EAFITAAR
+116 AAFITAAR
-124 GCGYSER
+124 GCGYSQR
-131 VASGMASQVI
+131 VASAMASQVI

-152 TDLTHDDFD
+152 TDLVHDDFN
-161 DLAAA
+161 DLAVA
-166 GAARQAATGRSWRHY
+166 GLARQAATGRTWKHY
-181 RATATGAKTVLFHLG
+181 RATATGAKTVLYHHG

-233 SVTCRPSTVSS
+233 SVTCRPATVSS

-253 AYLADTDPDT
+253 AYLAGTDPDA
-263 TPATLDRCR
+263 TPATLDRCQ

-277 MASLTTAANTK
+277 LASLTTAANTK
-288 SGGILSVPEQA
+288 SGGTLSVPEQA

-345 ADRRLTDALEASP
+345 ADRRLTEALEASP

-400 LGKLDTERMVPIDP
+400 LGKLDTERMVPIDA
-414 QVLTLIDRI
+414 QILALIDRI
-423 TAHRSPGRPIPHPR
+423 TAARSPGRPIPHPR
-437 TRRPADFLFTA
+437 TGRPADFLFTA
-448 HGHRISQSRLRKE
+448 HGHRIGANRLRKE

-467 TAGLGHVTPHQLRHT
+467 SAGIGHVTPHQLRHT

-520 RAEYERALDLATTHR
+520 RAEYERALELAKQTIGALPTPSEPTSSAGDDWRTTATVKTPLAGGYCLRAPAQGPCSYANICEHCPSFHTTTSYLPVLTAQRDDAAALAADATTR
-535 GPPQPEQEDH
+535 GWDAETE
-545 PRRARPLAHHR
+545 R
-556 DRQDG
+556 
-561 PGRRLLPSCPGPGPM
+561 
-576 QLREHLRALPQ
+576 HLRLIHRLTALIDDAAT
-587 LPHHDELPAG
+587 HPA
-597 AERTTRRRGRPR
+597 AM
-609 PGRHRPRL
+609 
-617 GRRNRTTPAP
+617 
-627 DQPAHRPHRRSRDT
+627 
-641 PDRYARQTTKEPEP
+641 
-655 ERYPRRLAG
+655 

>member
-1 MLLVRVNAEPLE
+1 MPRAAVNAKTVEPQHE
-13 LQQGSPA
+13 P
-20 GPAELLAAYQH
+20 PAEVLAAYHAHQ
-31 HLAGSGRGSA
+31 ARTGRGNTA
-41 SYTYWAK
+41 FTYWAK
-48 AFLRRWP
+48 TFLRRWP
-55 NPRGFEQ
+55 VVRAWEHE
-62 APLRVQLQVSTT
+62 PLAVQLTANSGTR
-74 SAPFIT
+74 PFIT
-80 YLLVTGIIHPGWE
+80 FLLVTGRLHPSWE
-93 YLVHRKFSSIWRDAP
+93 YLVHRKFSSIWRDVP
-108 GTIIGQDL
+108 GTVIGQDL
-116 EAFITAAR
+116 AAFITAAR
-124 GCGYSER
+124 GCGYSQR
-131 VASGMASQVI
+131 VASAMASQVI

-152 TDLTHDDFD
+152 TDLVHDDFD
-161 DLAAA
+161 ALAVA
-166 GAARQAATGRSWRHY
+166 GLARQAATGRTWKHY
-181 RATATGAKTVLFHLG
+181 RATATGAKTVLYHHG

-233 SVTCRPSTVSS
+233 SVTCRPATVSS

-253 AYLADTDPDT
+253 AYLAGTDPDA
-263 TPATLDRCR
+263 TPATLDRCQ

-277 MASLTTAANTK
+277 LASLTTAANTK
-288 SGGILSVPEQA
+288 AGGTLSVPEQA

-345 ADRRLTDALEASP
+345 ADRRLTEALEASP

-400 LGKLDTERMVPIDP
+400 LGKLDTERMVPIDA
-414 QVLTLIDRI
+414 QILALIDRI
-423 TAHRSPGRPIPHPR
+423 TAARSPGRPIPHPR
-437 TRRPADFLFTA
+437 TGRPADFLFTA
-448 HGHRISQSRLRKE
+448 HGHRIGANRLRKE

-467 TAGLGHVTPHQLRHT
+467 SAGIGHVTPHQLRHT

-520 RAEYERALDLATTHR
+520 RAEYERALELAKQTIGALPTPSEPTSSAGDDWRTTATVKTALAGGYCLRAPAQGPCSYANICEHCPSFHTTTSYLPVLTAQRDDAAALAADATTR
-535 GPPQPEQEDH
+535 GWDAETE
-545 PRRARPLAHHR
+545 R
-556 DRQDG
+556 
-561 PGRRLLPSCPGPGPM
+561 
-576 QLREHLRALPQ
+576 HLRLIHRLTALI
-587 LPHHDELPAG
+587 D
-597 AERTTRRRGRPR
+597 
-609 PGRHRPRL
+609 
-617 GRRNRTTPAP
+617 
-627 DQPAHRPHRRSRDT
+627 DT
-641 PDRYARQTTKEPEP
+641 ATHPTAM
-655 ERYPRRLAG
+655 

>member
-1 MLLVRVNAEPLE
+1 MPRAAVNAKTVEPQPE
-13 LQQGSPA
+13 SPA
-20 GPAELLAAYQH
+20 EVLAAYHAHQ
-31 HLAGSGRGSA
+31 ARTGRGNTA
-41 SYTYWAK
+41 FTYWAK
-48 AFLRRWP
+48 AFLRAWP
-55 NPRGFEQ
+55 HLRDWEDE
-62 APLRVQLQVSTT
+62 PLAVQLSANSSTR
-74 SAPFIT
+74 PFIT
-80 YLLVTGIIHPGWE
+80 FLLVTGRLHPGWE
-93 YLVHRKFSSIWRDAP
+93 YLVHRKFSSIWRDVP
-108 GTIIGQDL
+108 GTVIGEDL
-116 EAFITAAR
+116 AAFITAAR
-124 GCGYSER
+124 GCGYSQR
-131 VASGMASQVI
+131 VASAMASQVI

-152 TDLTHDDFD
+152 TDLVHDDFN
-161 DLAAA
+161 DLAVA
-166 GAARQAATGRSWRHY
+166 GLARQAATGRTWKHY
-181 RATATGAKTVLFHLG
+181 RATATGAKTVLYHHG

-233 SVTCRPSTVSS
+233 SVTCRPATVSS

-253 AYLADTDPDT
+253 AYLAGTDPDA
-263 TPATLDRCR
+263 TPATLDRCQ

-277 MASLTTAANTK
+277 LASLTTAANTK
-288 SGGILSVPEQA
+288 SGGTLSVPEQA

-345 ADRRLTDALEASP
+345 ADRRLTEALEASP

-400 LGKLDTERMVPIDP
+400 LGKLDTERMVPIDA
-414 QVLTLIDRI
+414 QILALIDRI
-423 TAHRSPGRPIPHPR
+423 TAARSPGRPIPHPR
-437 TRRPADFLFTA
+437 TGRPADFLFTA
-448 HGHRISQSRLRKE
+448 HGHRIGANRLRKE

-467 TAGLGHVTPHQLRHT
+467 SAGIGHVTPHQLRHT

-520 RAEYERALDLATTHR
+520 RAEYERALELAKQTIGALPTPSEPTSSAGDDWRTTATVKTALACGYCLRAPAQGPCSYANICEHCPSFHTTTSYLPVLTAQRDDAAALAADATTR
-535 GPPQPEQEDH
+535 GWDAETE
-545 PRRARPLAHHR
+545 R
-556 DRQDG
+556 
-561 PGRRLLPSCPGPGPM
+561 
-576 QLREHLRALPQ
+576 HLRLIHRLTALIDDAAT
-587 LPHHDELPAG
+587 HPA
-597 AERTTRRRGRPR
+597 AM
-609 PGRHRPRL
+609 
-617 GRRNRTTPAP
+617 
-627 DQPAHRPHRRSRDT
+627 
-641 PDRYARQTTKEPEP
+641 
-655 ERYPRRLAG
+655 

>member
-1 MLLVRVNAEPLE
+1 MPRAAVNAKTVEPQPE
-13 LQQGSPA
+13 SPA
-20 GPAELLAAYQH
+20 EVLAAYHAHQ
-31 HLAGSGRGSA
+31 ARTGRGNTA
-41 SYTYWAK
+41 FTYWAK
-48 AFLRRWP
+48 AFLRAWP
-55 NPRGFEQ
+55 HLRDWEDE
-62 APLRVQLQVSTT
+62 PLAVQLSANSSTR
-74 SAPFIT
+74 PFIT
-80 YLLVTGIIHPGWE
+80 FLLVTGRLHPGWE
-93 YLVHRKFSSIWRDAP
+93 YLVHRKFSSIWRDVP
-108 GTIIGQDL
+108 GTVIGEDL
-116 EAFITAAR
+116 AAFITAAR
-124 GCGYSER
+124 GCGYSQR
-131 VASGMASQVI
+131 VASAMASQVI

-152 TDLTHDDFD
+152 TDLVHDDFN
-161 DLAAA
+161 DLAVA
-166 GAARQAATGRSWRHY
+166 GLARQAATGRTWKHY
-181 RATATGAKTVLFHLG
+181 RATATGAKTVLYHHG

-223 AILVRYLQHK
+223 TILVRYLQHK
-233 SVTCRPSTVSS
+233 SVTCRPATVSS

-253 AYLADTDPDT
+253 AYLAGTDPDA
-263 TPATLDRCR
+263 TPATLDRCQ

-277 MASLTTAANTK
+277 LASLTTAANTK
-288 SGGILSVPEQA
+288 SGGTLSVPEQA

-345 ADRRLTDALEASP
+345 ADRRLTEALEASP

-400 LGKLDTERMVPIDP
+400 LGKLDTERMVPIDA
-414 QVLTLIDRI
+414 QILALIDRI
-423 TAHRSPGRPIPHPR
+423 TAARSPGRPIPHPR
-437 TRRPADFLFTA
+437 TGRPADFLFTA
-448 HGHRISQSRLRKE
+448 HGHRIGANRLRKE

-467 TAGLGHVTPHQLRHT
+467 GAGIGHVTPHQLRHT

-520 RAEYERALDLATTHR
+520 RAEYERALDLAKQTIGALPTPSEPTSSAGDDWRTTATVKTALAGGYCLRAPAQGPCSYANICEHCPSFHTTTSYLPVLTAQRDDAAALAADATTR
-535 GPPQPEQEDH
+535 GWDAETE
-545 PRRARPLAHHR
+545 R
-556 DRQDG
+556 
-561 PGRRLLPSCPGPGPM
+561 
-576 QLREHLRALPQ
+576 HLRLIHRLTALIDDAAT
-587 LPHHDELPAG
+587 HPA
-597 AERTTRRRGRPR
+597 AM
-609 PGRHRPRL
+609 
-617 GRRNRTTPAP
+617 
-627 DQPAHRPHRRSRDT
+627 
-641 PDRYARQTTKEPEP
+641 
-655 ERYPRRLAG
+655 

>member
-1 MLLVRVNAEPLE
+1 MPRAAVNAKTVEPQHE
-13 LQQGSPA
+13 P
-20 GPAELLAAYQH
+20 PAEVLAAYHAHQ
-31 HLAGSGRGSA
+31 ARTGRGNTA
-41 SYTYWAK
+41 FTYWAK
-48 AFLRRWP
+48 TFLRRWP
-55 NPRGFEQ
+55 VVRAWEHE
-62 APLRVQLQVSTT
+62 PLAVQLTANSGTR
-74 SAPFIT
+74 PFIT
-80 YLLVTGIIHPGWE
+80 FLLVTGRLHPSWE
-93 YLVHRKFSSIWRDAP
+93 YLVHRKFSSIWRDVP
-108 GTIIGQDL
+108 GTVIGQDL
-116 EAFITAAR
+116 AAFITAAR
-124 GCGYSER
+124 GCGYSQR
-131 VASGMASQVI
+131 VASAMASQVI

-152 TDLTHDDFD
+152 TDLVHDDFD
-161 DLAAA
+161 ALAVA
-166 GAARQAATGRSWRHY
+166 GLARQAATGRTWKHY
-181 RATATGAKTVLFHLG
+181 RATATGAKTVLYHHG

-233 SVTCRPSTVSS
+233 SVTCRPATVSS

-253 AYLADTDPDT
+253 AYLAGTDPDA
-263 TPATLDRCR
+263 TPATLDRCQ

-277 MASLTTAANTK
+277 LASLTTAANTK
-288 SGGILSVPEQA
+288 AGGTLSVPEQA

-308 LTEITEWGWP
+308 LTEITEWDWP

-345 ADRRLTDALEASP
+345 ADRRLTEALEASP

-400 LGKLDTERMVPIDP
+400 LGKLDTERMVPIDA
-414 QVLTLIDRI
+414 QILALIDRI
-423 TAHRSPGRPIPHPR
+423 TAARSPGRPIPHPR
-437 TRRPADFLFTA
+437 TGRPADFLFTA
-448 HGHRISQSRLRKE
+448 HGHRIGQNRLRKE

-467 TAGLGHVTPHQLRHT
+467 SAGIGHVTPHQLRHT

-520 RAEYERALDLATTHR
+520 RAEYERALELAKQTIGALPTPSEPTSSAGDDWRTTATVKTALAGGYCLRAPAQGPCSYANICEHCPSFHTTTTYLPVLTAQRDDAAALAADATTR
-535 GPPQPEQEDH
+535 GWDAETE
-545 PRRARPLAHHR
+545 R
-556 DRQDG
+556 
-561 PGRRLLPSCPGPGPM
+561 
-576 QLREHLRALPQ
+576 HLRLIHRLTALI
-587 LPHHDELPAG
+587 D
-597 AERTTRRRGRPR
+597 
-609 PGRHRPRL
+609 
-617 GRRNRTTPAP
+617 
-627 DQPAHRPHRRSRDT
+627 DT
-641 PDRYARQTTKEPEP
+641 ATHPTAM
-655 ERYPRRLAG
+655 

>member
-1 MLLVRVNAEPLE
+1 MPRAAVNAKTVEPQHE
-13 LQQGSPA
+13 P
-20 GPAELLAAYQH
+20 PAEVLAAYHAHQ
-31 HLAGSGRGSA
+31 ARTGRGNTA
-41 SYTYWAK
+41 FTYWAK
-48 AFLRRWP
+48 TFLRRWP
-55 NPRGFEQ
+55 VVRAWEHE
-62 APLRVQLQVSTT
+62 PLAVQLTANSGTR
-74 SAPFIT
+74 PFIT
-80 YLLVTGIIHPGWE
+80 FLLVTGRLHPSWE
-93 YLVHRKFSSIWRDAP
+93 YLVHRKFSSIWRDVP
-108 GTIIGQDL
+108 GTVIGQDL
-116 EAFITAAR
+116 AAFITAAR
-124 GCGYSER
+124 GCGYSQR
-131 VASGMASQVI
+131 VASAMASQVI

-152 TDLTHDDFD
+152 TDLVHDDFD
-161 DLAAA
+161 ALAVA
-166 GAARQAATGRSWRHY
+166 GLARQAATGRTWKHY
-181 RATATGAKTVLFHLG
+181 RATATGAKTVLYHHG

-233 SVTCRPSTVSS
+233 SVTCRPATVSS

-253 AYLADTDPDT
+253 AYLAGTDPDA
-263 TPATLDRCR
+263 TPATLDRCQ

-277 MASLTTAANTK
+277 LASLTTAANTK
-288 SGGILSVPEQA
+288 SGGTLSVPEQA

-345 ADRRLTDALEASP
+345 ADRRLTEALEASP

-400 LGKLDTERMVPIDP
+400 LGKLDTERMVPIDA
-414 QVLTLIDRI
+414 QILALIDRI
-423 TAHRSPGRPIPHPR
+423 TAARSPGRPIPHPR
-437 TRRPADFLFTA
+437 TGRPADFLFTA
-448 HGHRISQSRLRKE
+448 HGHRIGQNRLRKE

-467 TAGLGHVTPHQLRHT
+467 SAGIGHVTPHQLRHT

-520 RAEYERALDLATTHR
+520 RAEYERALELAKQTIGALPTPSEPTSSAGDDWRTTATVKTALAGGYCLRAPAQGPCSYANICEHCPSFHTTTTYLPVLTAQRDDAAALAADATTR
-535 GPPQPEQEDH
+535 GWDAETE
-545 PRRARPLAHHR
+545 R
-556 DRQDG
+556 
-561 PGRRLLPSCPGPGPM
+561 
-576 QLREHLRALPQ
+576 HLRLIHRLTALIDDAAT
-587 LPHHDELPAG
+587 HPA
-597 AERTTRRRGRPR
+597 AM
-609 PGRHRPRL
+609 
-617 GRRNRTTPAP
+617 
-627 DQPAHRPHRRSRDT
+627 
-641 PDRYARQTTKEPEP
+641 
-655 ERYPRRLAG
+655 

>member
-1 MLLVRVNAEPLE
+1 MPRAAVNAKTVEPQHE
-13 LQQGSPA
+13 P
-20 GPAELLAAYQH
+20 PAEVLAAYHAHQ
-31 HLAGSGRGSA
+31 ARTGRGNTA
-41 SYTYWAK
+41 FTYWAK
-48 AFLRRWP
+48 TFLRRWP
-55 NPRGFEQ
+55 VVRAWEHE
-62 APLRVQLQVSTT
+62 PLAVQLTANSGTR
-74 SAPFIT
+74 PFIT
-80 YLLVTGIIHPGWE
+80 FLLVTGRLHPSWE
-93 YLVHRKFSSIWRDAP
+93 YLVHRKFSSIWRDVP
-108 GTIIGQDL
+108 GTVIGQDL
-116 EAFITAAR
+116 AAFITAAR
-124 GCGYSER
+124 GCGYSQR
-131 VASGMASQVI
+131 VASAMASQVI

-152 TDLTHDDFD
+152 TDLVHDDFD
-161 DLAAA
+161 ALAVA
-166 GAARQAATGRSWRHY
+166 GLARQAATGRTWKHY
-181 RATATGAKTVLFHLG
+181 RATATGAKTVLYHHG

-233 SVTCRPSTVSS
+233 SVTCRPATVSS

-253 AYLADTDPDT
+253 AYLAGTDPDA
-263 TPATLDRCR
+263 TPATLDRCQ

-277 MASLTTAANTK
+277 LASLTTAANTK
-288 SGGILSVPEQA
+288 AGGTLSVPEQA

-345 ADRRLTDALEASP
+345 ADRRLTEALEASP

-400 LGKLDTERMVPIDP
+400 LGKLDTERMVPIDA
-414 QVLTLIDRI
+414 QILALIDRI
-423 TAHRSPGRPIPHPR
+423 TAARSPGRPIPHPR
-437 TRRPADFLFTA
+437 TGRPADFLFTA
-448 HGHRISQSRLRKE
+448 HGHRIGQNRLRKE

-467 TAGLGHVTPHQLRHT
+467 SAGIGHVTPHQLRHT

-520 RAEYERALDLATTHR
+520 RAEYERALELAKQTIGALPTPSEPTSSAGDEWRTTATVKTALAGGYCLRAPAQGPCSYANICEHCPSFHTTTTYLPVLTAQRDDAAALAADATTR
-535 GPPQPEQEDH
+535 GWDAETE
-545 PRRARPLAHHR
+545 R
-556 DRQDG
+556 
-561 PGRRLLPSCPGPGPM
+561 
-576 QLREHLRALPQ
+576 HLRLIHRLTALI
-587 LPHHDELPAG
+587 D
-597 AERTTRRRGRPR
+597 
-609 PGRHRPRL
+609 
-617 GRRNRTTPAP
+617 
-627 DQPAHRPHRRSRDT
+627 DT
-641 PDRYARQTTKEPEP
+641 ATHPTAM
-655 ERYPRRLAG
+655 